1 MAKILV
7 VDDNPLNRKLL
18 VAQLS
23 ADGHLT
29 LEASD
34 GLDGLRTASAERPQL
49 VISDIMMPSMDGY
62 EFVHEL
68 RLDPG
73 ICDIPVIFH
82 TAQYH
87 EREALKLAETCRV
100 ARVLVK
106 PCSPA
111 DLLTAVDQA
120 LAGVPES
127 RAQGVPRSFDRAHL
141 LLLTNKVSER
151 ADALAASSA
160 RMAALTELIV
170 EIAVEQNSHALLEKL
185 CAGAR
190 NLLGARFAI
199 IAVTEEA
206 APGGVFFA
214 TCGIDFGSVEPP
226 PPSIAAGPFGALI
239 AQKIP
244 WRAFEPRAP
253 HAAAGLPAAY
263 PTARAYLAVPLHTP
277 TEVYGWVCLGDK
289 LGANGFDAEDEELL
303 AVLGSLVGRSYES
316 SRLYLENQRLRAEL
330 RGHAERSR
338 RAAD

>member
-7 VDDNPLNRKLL
+7 VDDNSLNRKLL

-34 GLDGLRTASAERPQL
+34 GLDGLRTAGAERPQL

-68 RLDPG
+68 RLDPDL
-73 ICDIPVIFH
+73 CDIPVIFH

-87 EREALKLAETCRV
+87 EREALNLAEACRV

-106 PCSPA
+106 PCASA

-120 LAGVPES
+120 LAGVPET
-127 RAQGVPRSFDRAHL
+127 RANAVPRSFDREHL

-170 EIAVEQNSHALLEKL
+170 EIAAEQDSHALLEKV

-190 NLLGARFAI
+190 NLLGARFAAL
-199 IAVTEEA
+199 AVTEEA
-206 APGGVFFA
+206 APHGVFFA
-214 TCGIDFGSVEPP
+214 TCGIDFGGAQPP
-226 PPSIAAGPFGALI
+226 PPSIAAGPLGAVI
-239 AQKIP
+239 ARRIP
-244 WRAFEPRAP
+244 WRTFEPQAP
-253 HAAAGLPAAY
+253 RAAAGLPAAY
-263 PTARAYLAVPLHTP
+263 PAARAYLAVPLLTP
-277 TEVYGWVCLGDK
+277 TEVYGWVCLADK
-289 LGANGFDAEDEELL
+289 VGADGFDDEDEELL
-303 AVLGSLVGRSYES
+303 AVLGALAGRSYES
-316 SRLYLENQRLRAEL
+316 RRLYLENQRLRAQL
-330 RGHAERSR
+330 QHSR
-338 RAAD
+338 RAAE